1 MVVGPIGDDEFLP
14 NYMGIIYSKPVN
26 KDPGTLTNQ
35 DNFMESKKVFFF
47 IAQLEP
53 SKLCIQKGLGS
64 TTATRFRWV

>member
-1 MVVGPIGDDEFLP
+1 MNYPIIARGLFR
-14 NYMGIIYSKPVN
+14 KPVN

-35 DNFMESKKVFFF
+35 DFSWKVGKFFFF

-64 TTATRFRWV
+64 TTATRFR